1 MKILFVENRYTT
13 QVLERVA
20 QRLACQ
26 GHAVAWLVQNHR
38 FAPLG
43 WDDVH
48 KLPYPSGPGTVPPP
62 EFSPLVRIDR
72 GVRYFGG
79 NPGHYAHYATHIGAV
94 LDAVRPEVVFGES
107 TQFHELITV
116 ALCRRRG
123 IEFLHPAAT
132 RIPHSRISFLRGD
145 TLEAFGGSGE
155 RLPDTDARAMVQ
167 AVAQRRYTAFTNAN
181 QASVADSALQR
192 RLRAAR
198 DRATMVLA
206 WLQGERYVTPSPW
219 RKLALE
225 RERRAALARV
235 DSIAGSTPIAPAG
248 RYVLYPMQMQPETNI
263 DVWGAPHHDQAAII
277 AQAAASLQA
286 SGRSLVVKLNPT
298 AKYDLLEP
306 GFFDALSL
314 PNVQVAPRNQPMTG
328 LFAGAEALLTV
339 TGSVLYESIF
349 SCKPVFVLGRH
360 ALSRLPGVT
369 PLDRAGDLGA
379 ALEASL
385 PQAAS
390 AEQAAQVVQQV
401 VQASYP
407 GTWFDPLTMRHYD
420 TPANLELL
428 ACAFSHVLQMLQP
441 QGTPKPQPAPA
452 GVPGG

>member
-38 FAPLG
+38 FAPRG

-132 RIPHSRISFLRGD
+132 RIPHSRINFLRGD
-145 TLEAFGGSGE
+145 TLEAFAGSGE
-155 RLPDTDARAMVQ
+155 QIPDAEALAITQ
-167 AVAQRRYTAFTNAN
+167 AVADRRYTAFTNAT
-181 QASVADSALQR
+181 QVSVTGSALQS
-192 RLRAAR
+192 RLRTIG
-198 DRATMVLA
+198 DRTTMVLS
-206 WLQGERYVTPSPW
+206 WLEGERFVTPSPW
-219 RKLALE
+219 RKLSLE
-225 RERRAALARV
+225 RQRRAALARI
-235 DSIAGSTPIAPAG
+235 DALAAATPLATDG
-248 RYVLYPMQMQPETNI
+248 RFVLYPMQMQPETNI
-263 DVWGAPHHDQAAII
+263 DVWGAPHHDQTAII
-277 AQAAASLQA
+277 AQAAASLQG

-298 AKYDLLEP
+298 AKYEVLGP
-306 GFFDALSL
+306 AFFKALML
-314 PNVQVAPRNQPMTG
+314 PNVRVAPRSQPMAV

-339 TGSVLYESIF
+339 TGSVLYECIF
-349 SCKPVFVLGRH
+349 SGKPVFVLGRH
-360 ALSRLPGVT
+360 AMSRLPGVT
-369 PLDRAGDLGA
+369 PLNQAGDLGA
-379 ALEASL
+379 ALDEGVPLTASV
-385 PQAAS
+385 
-390 AEQAAQVVQQV
+390 EQACQVVQQV
-401 VQASYP
+401 VQSSYA
-407 GTWFDPLTMRHYD
+407 GTWFDPLTMHQYD
-420 TPANLELL
+420 TPANLDLL
-428 ACAFSHVLQMLQP
+428 TGAFSKVMQRLSPSAIAASDHRC
-441 QGTPKPQPAPA
+441 G
-452 GVPGG
+452 

>member
-1 MKILFVENRYTT
+1 MFVENRYTT

-20 QRLACQ
+20 RRLARQ

-38 FAPLG
+38 FAPRG
-43 WDDVH
+43 WDAVH
-48 KLPYPSGPGTVPPP
+48 HIPYPAGAPAALPPD
-62 EFSPLVRIDR
+62 FAALARIDR
-72 GVRYFGG
+72 GVRYFGS
-79 NPGHYAHYATHIGAV
+79 NPGHYAYYASHIDAV
-94 LDAVRPEVVFGES
+94 LGAVRPDVVFGES

-145 TLEAFGGSGE
+145 TLETFGGSGE
-155 RLPDTDARAMVQ
+155 RLPDAEARAITQ
-167 AVAQRRYTAFTNAN
+167 AVAGRRYTAFTNAT
-181 QASVADSALQR
+181 QASVADSALRR
-192 RLRAAR
+192 RLRAAG
-198 DRATMVLA
+198 DRATMVLS

-225 RERRAALARV
+225 RERRDALARV
-235 DSIAGSTPIAPAG
+235 DALAGTTQLTPAG

-277 AQAAASLQA
+277 AQAAASLQG

-298 AKYDLLEP
+298 AKYELLEP
-306 GFFDALSL
+306 GFLDALAL
-314 PNVQVAPRNQPMTG
+314 PNVQVAPRSQPMAG

-339 TGSVLYESIF
+339 TGSVLYESVF
-349 SCKPVFVLGRH
+349 SGKPVFVLGRH

-369 PLDRAGDLGA
+369 PLDRAGDLGVALA
-379 ALEASL
+379 AGL

-390 AEQAAQVVQQV
+390 AEQADQVVQQV
-401 VQASYP
+401 VQGSYA
-407 GTWFDPLTMRHYD
+407 GTWFDPLTMRQYD

-428 ACAFSHVLQMLQP
+428 ARAFSQVLHVLQRPGAPQP
-441 QGTPKPQPAPA
+441 LPAPA
-452 GVPGG
+452 GLPA